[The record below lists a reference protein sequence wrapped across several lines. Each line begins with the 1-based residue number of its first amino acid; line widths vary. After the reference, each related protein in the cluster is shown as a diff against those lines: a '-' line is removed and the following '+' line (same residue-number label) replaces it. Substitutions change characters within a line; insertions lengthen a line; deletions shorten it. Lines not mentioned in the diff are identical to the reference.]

1 MSTEMKSYSDV
12 QDDIGLIVTEKG
24 LERPAVVWARD
35 TCAAYIHRYYPVHV
49 QLNVLRTGSED
60 ERKKM
65 SAFIDACRAWSNQ
78 SSATSAELEK
88 IKP

>member
-1 MSTEMKSYSDV
+1 MSTEMKFYSDV

-35 TCAAYIHRYYPVHV
+35 TCAAYIHRHYPVHV

-60 ERKKM
+60 ERKQM

-78 SSATSAELEK
+78 VSGTRAELEK
-88 IKP
+88 IRP

>member
-1 MSTEMKSYSDV
+1 MNVAMKPYSDV
-12 QDDIGLIVTEKG
+12 QDDIGLIVTDKG
-24 LERPAVVWARD
+24 LERPVVVWARD
-35 TCAAYIHRYYPVHV
+35 TCAAYIHRHYPVHV

-65 SAFIDACRAWSNQ
+65 SVFIDACRTWSNQ
-78 SSATSAELEK
+78 TSATSAELEK